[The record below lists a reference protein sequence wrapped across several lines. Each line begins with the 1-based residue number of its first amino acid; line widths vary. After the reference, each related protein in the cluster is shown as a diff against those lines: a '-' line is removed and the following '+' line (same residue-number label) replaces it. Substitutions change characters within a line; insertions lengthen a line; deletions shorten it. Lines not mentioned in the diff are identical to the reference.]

1 MRHVRLDYILPGVG
15 DRAKVGWLRR
25 IVANPGPR
33 AKSGF
38 GIGIDNTTAS
48 FRYIF
53 RICVQMMTEAVSTL
67 PNERAQYLLKVLIRR
82 FIRDGQ
88 PVGSRTLSKDS
99 AIELSPA
106 TIRNIMSDLE
116 DLGLVSAP
124 HTSAGRVPTA
134 QGYRLF
140 VDTLIRYKRPKGG
153 DIRKLKLQLAEKQ
166 ENPEALLSSVSQL
179 LSRFTSL
186 AGVVTVPRGQKAVLR
201 QIDFL
206 PLSDNRILAILVIND
221 REVQNRILHTEAPRN
236 ADELR
241 RAANY
246 INENFVGMDLARIR
260 EQLIT
265 ELDRTRDSM
274 NQAMRDII
282 CVAQTAMEG
291 AAKPS
296 GEFML
301 TGEAN
306 LMNFAE
312 LSDLETLRRL
322 FDAFSRKHLLLDL
335 LDRSINANGV
345 QVYIGQESG
354 FSILDNCSVVTAPYR
369 VDDDHIGVLGV
380 IGPTRMAYDR
390 IVPIVDVTAKLLESA
405 MKGMQDPAN

>member
-1 MRHVRLDYILPGVG
+1 MMSE
-15 DRAKVGWLRR
+15 A
-25 IVANPGPR
+25 
-33 AKSGF
+33 
-38 GIGIDNTTAS
+38 AS
-48 FRYIF
+48 P
-53 RICVQMMTEAVSTL
+53 L
-67 PNERAQYLLKVLIRR
+67 PNERAQYLLKVLIHR

-88 PVGSRTLSKDS
+88 PVGSRTLSKD
-99 AIELSPA
+99 AGLDLSPA

-140 VDTLIRYKRPKGG
+140 VDSLVRYKQPRDG
-153 DIRKLKLQLAEKQ
+153 DIRQLKSQIAQKQ
-166 ENPEALLSSVSQL
+166 EDPEALLSSVSQL

-186 AGVVTVPRGQKAVLR
+186 AGVVTVPRGQKSILR

-206 PLSDNRILAILVIND
+206 PLSESRVLAILVFND
-221 REVQNRILHTEAPRN
+221 REVQNRILSTESPRS

-241 RAANY
+241 RAANF
-246 INENFVGMDLARIR
+246 INEHYVGMDLAQIR
-260 EQLIT
+260 EELIT

-274 NQAMRDII
+274 NQAMHDII
-282 CVAQTAMEG
+282 SVAQSAMVG
-291 AAKPS
+291 ASRPA
-296 GEFML
+296 GEFVL
-301 TGEAN
+301 AGEAN

-322 FDAFSRKHLLLDL
+322 FDAFSRKRLLLDL

-345 QVYIGQESG
+345 QIFIGQESG
-354 FSILDNCSVVTAPYR
+354 FSILDHCSVVTAPYR

-390 IVPIVDVTAKLLESA
+390 VVPIVDITARLLESA
-405 MKGMQDPAN
+405 LKGVHEPTG